1 MKRLGLLFLPVVL
14 AACSL
19 GTNNGNSAG
28 GDGGQ
33 CAPALG
39 TSPSGCPDT
48 HTAESAFGNV
58 QSACNLTNADVDTT
72 DPNSPT
78 LTAAAQ
84 PKVCATCACRTAI
97 FAYETLYKNCTASDQ
112 QNAAFAGNLYALATA
127 CK

>member
-1 MKRLGLLFLPVVL
+1 MAQ
-14 AACSL
+14 AAADKCV
-19 GTNNGNSAG
+19 
-28 GDGGQ
+28 
-33 CAPALG
+33 PALG

-48 HTAESAFGNV
+48 HTAELAFGQV
-58 QSACNLTNADVDTT
+58 QSACSLTNADVDTSN
-72 DPNSPT
+72 PQSPT

-112 QNAAFAGNLYALATA
+112 QNAAFAANLYSLAAA